1 MAARVSRCRSC
12 GADVWWLEHVRTGR
26 RAPIDVE
33 PNAAGNVVVSLE
45 DEQYRLAVPGDPQG
59 ERHSN
64 HFATCPDAERWREGG
79 A

>member
-1 MAARVSRCRSC
+1 MTRVSRCRSC
-12 GADVWWLEHVRTGR
+12 EAEVWWLEHVRTGR

-33 PNAAGNVVVSLE
+33 PSPVGNVIVSLG
-45 DEQYRLAVPGDPQG
+45 DGQYRLASAGDPPT